1 MTAPKTLPRHY
12 SDSGLRSKAFWK
24 LVNER
29 DRDMDVYLT
38 AILLQEMEERV
49 LRWVETKE
57 RKSS

>member
-12 SDSGLRSKAFWK
+12 SGLRSRAFWK

-29 DRDMDVYLT
+29 DRDMDVYL
-38 AILLQEMEERV
+38 AAVLLQEMEERV